1 MAGECGRVPKVLP
14 AILDRV
20 PELAAEVGS
29 MITALYMQLANLGRW
44 VDRQRR
50 VDGSLFC
57 GSLVPE
63 FTGPQT
69 LGDLLVPATPNVAQ
83 ILSLLVLF
91 GDRVGKPSDQD
102 GKQRKLDDA
111 AVADSEIKSH
121 GEDVAKAE
129 GAQEVTDTTRI
140 CFFFFFGQ
148 CRIA

>member
-1 MAGECGRVPKVLP
+1 MAGEGGGVSKVLP
-14 AILDRV
+14 VILDRV
-20 PELAAEVGS
+20 PEIAAEVRS
-29 MITALYMQLANLGRW
+29 MITALHMQLANLGRW
-44 VDRQRR
+44 VDRQGR

-69 LGDLLVPATPNVAQ
+69 LGDLLVPATPKCCPDTIVACSVWRQ
-83 ILSLLVLF
+83 
-91 GDRVGKPSDQD
+91 GWQA
-102 GKQRKLDDA
+102 QRPGWQTTQA
-111 AVADSEIKSH
+111 RRCRSRGQRNQVA

-140 CFFFFFGQ
+140 CFFFFGQ

>member
-1 MAGECGRVPKVLP
+1 
-14 AILDRV
+14 
-20 PELAAEVGS
+20 

-44 VDRQRR
+44 VDRQGR

-91 GDRVGKPSDQD
+91 GGRVGKPSDQD

-121 GEDVAKAE
+121 FGGEVAKAE

-140 CFFFFFGQ
+140 CFFFGQ